1 MRVREIEAERDSRVY
16 VLERERERERGQIK
30 PRFTQSDKSRNER
43 CINS

>member
-16 VLERERERERGQIK
+16 VLERERERGQIK
-30 PRFTQSDKSRNER
+30 PRFTQSGKSRNER